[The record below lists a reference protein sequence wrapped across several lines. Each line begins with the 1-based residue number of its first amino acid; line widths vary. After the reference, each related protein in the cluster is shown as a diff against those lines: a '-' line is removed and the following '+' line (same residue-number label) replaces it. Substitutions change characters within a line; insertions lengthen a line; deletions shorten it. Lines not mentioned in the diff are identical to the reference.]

1 MCKDIEGLCVG
12 FIFDVFIV
20 CVCVCVCVCDEEG
33 GFDLSITD
41 SSSKVRNR
49 IDPLV
54 SFFLSVEIIV
64 TLTRLYWS
72 SCRL

>member
-1 MCKDIEGLCVG
+1 MLVSSLMSSL
-12 FIFDVFIV
+12 